1 MYIAPSV
8 ANIEISTLMS
18 RSVPPDRQ
26 LAPPTPNPEHLERAE
41 ISGGS
46 VGGGEK
52 YDTL

>member
-18 RSVPPDRQ
+18 RSVPPGRQ
-26 LAPPTPNPEHLERAE
+26 LAPRPLPCTLERDE
-41 ISGGS
+41 IGGGS